1 MGKKP
6 TGTIEKKRK
15 LGIKMR
21 IGIISG
27 YFNPLHTGH
36 LDYIESANQEC
47 DLLYVIVNSDEQVKI
62 KGSEP
67 FMDEESRL
75 RIVKALQ
82 SVNRALIAKDE
93 DGTVVKS
100 IEWMYNW
107 NKDDPFVNS
116 FVFMNGGDR
125 VAGNTPEEEYCR
137 QNGIETL
144 YNIGGGKT
152 QSSST
157 LLSRSKIRGV

>member
-1 MGKKP
+1 MK
-6 TGTIEKKRK
+6 
-15 LGIKMR
+15 

-36 LDYIESANQEC
+36 LDYIESANRNC

-82 SVNRALIAKDE
+82 SVNRALIAKDD

-100 IEWMYNW
+100 VEWIYNW
-107 NKDDPFVNS
+107 NRNDPFVDS

-137 QNGIETL
+137 ENGIETL
-144 YNIGGGKT
+144 YNIGDGKT
-152 QSSST
+152 ESSSR
-157 LLSRSKIRGV
+157 LIEKSKIRGV

>member
-1 MGKKP
+1 MK
-6 TGTIEKKRK
+6 
-15 LGIKMR
+15 

-36 LDYIESANQEC
+36 LDYIESANQNC

-82 SVNRALIAKDE
+82 SVNRGLIAKDD

-100 IEWMYNW
+100 IEWIYNW
-107 NKDDPFVNS
+107 NRDDPFVDS

-137 QNGIETL
+137 ENGIETL

-152 QSSST
+152 ESSST
-157 LLSRSKIRGV
+157 LIEKSKIRGV

>member
-1 MGKKP
+1 MK
-6 TGTIEKKRK
+6 
-15 LGIKMR
+15 

-36 LDYIESANQEC
+36 LDYIESANRNC

-82 SVNRALIAKDE
+82 SVNRALIAKDD

-100 IEWMYNW
+100 VEWIYNW
-107 NKDDPFVNS
+107 NRNDPFVDS

-125 VAGNTPEEEYCR
+125 VEGNTPEEEYCR
-137 QNGIETL
+137 ENGIETL
-144 YNIGGGKT
+144 YNIGGDKT
-152 QSSST
+152 ESSSR
-157 LLSRSKIRGV
+157 LIEKSKIRGV

>member
-1 MGKKP
+1 MK
-6 TGTIEKKRK
+6 
-15 LGIKMR
+15 

-27 YFNPLHTGH
+27 YFNPIHTGH
-36 LDYIESANQEC
+36 LDYIEAAKQKC
-47 DLLYVIVNSDEQVKI
+47 GVLYVIVNSDAQVNV
-62 KGSEP
+62 KGSVA
-67 FMDEESRL
+67 FMNEDDRV

-82 SVNRALIAKDE
+82 AVNYAFVSVDE
-93 DGTVVKS
+93 DASVVKS
-100 IEWMYNW
+100 IEQIYKCNQ
-107 NKDDPFVNS
+107 NDPFIDS

-137 QNGIETL
+137 EIGIETL

-157 LLSRSKIRGV
+157 LIQKSKIRGV

>member
-1 MGKKP
+1 MK
-6 TGTIEKKRK
+6 
-15 LGIKMR
+15 

-36 LDYIESANQEC
+36 LDYIESANRNC

-82 SVNRALIAKDE
+82 SVNRALIAKDD

-100 IEWMYNW
+100 VEWIYNW
-107 NKDDPFVNS
+107 NRNDPFVDS

-137 QNGIETL
+137 ENGIETL
-144 YNIGGGKT
+144 YNIGGDKT
-152 QSSST
+152 ESSSR
-157 LLSRSKIRGV
+157 LIEKSKIRGV

>member
-1 MGKKP
+1 MK
-6 TGTIEKKRK
+6 
-15 LGIKMR
+15 

-36 LDYIESANQEC
+36 LDYIESANRNC

-82 SVNRALIAKDE
+82 SVNRALIAKDD

-100 IEWMYNW
+100 VEWIYNW
-107 NKDDPFVNS
+107 NRNDPFVDS

-125 VAGNTPEEEYCR
+125 VVGNTPEEEYCR
-137 QNGIETL
+137 ENGIETL

-152 QSSST
+152 ESSSR
-157 LLSRSKIRGV
+157 LIEKSRIRGV

>member
-1 MGKKP
+1 VK
-6 TGTIEKKRK
+6 
-15 LGIKMR
+15 

-36 LDYIESANQEC
+36 LDYIESAKQNC
-47 DLLYVIVNSDEQVKI
+47 DLLYAIVNSDRQVEI
-62 KGSEP
+62 KGSES
-67 FMDEESRL
+67 FMDEDSRL

-82 SVNRALIAKDE
+82 SVNRGLIAKDD

-100 IEWMYNW
+100 IEWVYNW
-107 NKDDPFVNS
+107 NKNDPFIDS

-137 QNGIETL
+137 EVGIETL
-144 YNIGGGKT
+144 YNVGGGKT
-152 QSSST
+152 ESSSK
-157 LLSRSKIRGV
+157 LLEKSKIRGV

>member
-1 MGKKP
+1 
-6 TGTIEKKRK
+6 
-15 LGIKMR
+15 MR

-27 YFNPLHTGH
+27 YFNPIHTGH
-36 LDYIESANQEC
+36 LDYIESANKNC

-82 SVNRALIAKDE
+82 SVNKGLIAKDD

-100 IEWMYNW
+100 IEWIYNW
-107 NKDDPFVNS
+107 NRDDPFVDS

-125 VAGNTPEEEYCR
+125 VAGNTPEEEYC
-137 QNGIETL
+137 L
-144 YNIGGGKT
+144 
-152 QSSST
+152 
-157 LLSRSKIRGV
+157 

>member
-1 MGKKP
+1 MK
-6 TGTIEKKRK
+6 
-15 LGIKMR
+15 

-36 LDYIESANQEC
+36 LDYIESAKQNC
-47 DLLYVIVNSDEQVKI
+47 DLLYAIVNSDRQVEI
-62 KGSEP
+62 KGSES
-67 FMDEESRL
+67 FMDEDSRL

-82 SVNRALIAKDE
+82 SVNRGLIAKDD

-100 IEWMYNW
+100 IEWVYNW
-107 NKDDPFVNS
+107 NKNDPFIDS

-137 QNGIETL
+137 EVGIETL
-144 YNIGGGKT
+144 YNVGGGKT
-152 QSSST
+152 ESSSR
-157 LLSRSKIRGV
+157 LLEKSKIRGV

>member
-1 MGKKP
+1 M
-6 TGTIEKKRK
+6 
-15 LGIKMR
+15 
-21 IGIISG
+21 
-27 YFNPLHTGH
+27 HTGH
-36 LDYIESANQEC
+36 LDYIESANRNC

-75 RIVKALQ
+75 RIIKALQ
-82 SVNRALIAKDE
+82 SVNRALIAKDD

-100 IEWMYNW
+100 VEWIYNW
-107 NKDDPFVNS
+107 NRNDPSVDS
-116 FVFMNGGDR
+116 FVFMNGADR

-137 QNGIETL
+137 ENGIGTL

-152 QSSST
+152 ESSSR
-157 LLSRSKIRGV
+157 LIEKSKIRGV